1 VAGNGTSYTID
12 IQANA
17 SSAERAA
24 AAVDALASRL
34 NMANDAAAAAADALR
49 AGETAYAR
57 AEFAADRAAKAVER
71 VSIAADAQRG
81 KLKAAMDAGD
91 ASSAERAA
99 AKLQAL
105 NARQAEAVAA
115 ANKAKAALA
124 AEGVALEGLK
134 ASAAK
139 AADAQ
144 GAVTKALAQQKKVA
158 EQAAKSAA
166 AAKGSGKMTDA
177 LDGVAKLSG
186 PLGGTAMQV
195 REAAEGFGKLKAS
208 LGAAGPYV
216 AIGAALVAI
225 SIGMAAISAAAIA
238 GIAKI
243 TKWAVLLSDKE
254 KQIEKET
261 ARLRKGWDKL
271 FSGLKIGKLVAN
283 FSSIVDLFDE
293 TNASGRAVKVVFE
306 SLFQPIVD
314 GVADFLPKVRTAFIE
329 FQIMALRAL
338 IAIKPYGSTI
348 LTVVKVLGV
357 LGAVL
362 TGVVLV
368 AVGAVALSLTMLA
381 FAVSVVVSAAAALV
395 AGAVWLSLKLQ
406 ELSTAVWEGLVG
418 AFQEAS
424 AWLSALDLSKI
435 GSDILQGLINGIVGA
450 GPAVVK
456 ALGGVVNGAIA
467 GAKALL
473 GIASPSKVFAEIGQ
487 FTGEGMAVG
496 VEGVTG
502 EVQGALETMIS
513 PPEAMNAA
521 PAESGRGGGGA
532 SLAGATFN
540 FYGVQGAEQAVAQFE
555 QALTRVLEGDT
566 SMLGGAVPA

>member
-1 VAGNGTSYTID
+1 MAGNGTSYTID

-17 SSAERAA
+17 GSAERAA
-24 AAVDALASRL
+24 ASVDALASRL
-34 NMANDAAAAAADALR
+34 TMANDAASAAADALR
-49 AGETAYAR
+49 AGEVAYDR
-57 AEFAADRAAKAVER
+57 AELAADRAAKAVER
-71 VSIAADAQRG
+71 VTLAAEAQRG
-81 KLKAAMDAGD
+81 KLKAAMEAGD

-99 AKLQAL
+99 AKLRAL
-105 NARQAEAVAA
+105 NERQAEAVAA
-115 ANKAKAALA
+115 AEKAKSAMVAEGAALD
-124 AEGVALEGLK
+124 GLR

-144 GAVTKALAQQKKVA
+144 GAVSKALAQQRKVA
-158 EQAAKSAA
+158 DQAAKAAA
-166 AAKGSGKMTDA
+166 AAKGTGKMTDA

-195 REAAEGFGKLKAS
+195 RDAAEGFSKLKAS

-225 SIGMAAISAAAIA
+225 SIGMAAISAAAVA

-243 TKWAVLLSDKE
+243 TKWAVVLSDKE
-254 KQIEKET
+254 KRIEKET
-261 ARLRKGWDKL
+261 ARLRTGWDKL
-271 FSGLKIGKLVAN
+271 FSGLKITKLVDG
-283 FSSIVDLFDE
+283 FGTIVDLFDE
-293 TNASGRAVKVVFE
+293 TNASGRAIKVVFE

-381 FAVSVVVSAAAALV
+381 FAVSVVVTAAGALV
-395 AGAVWLSLKLQ
+395 AGAVWLTLKLQ
-406 ELSTAVWEGLVG
+406 ELSIAVWEGLVS
-418 AFQEAS
+418 AFQAAS

-435 GSDILQGLINGIVGA
+435 GNDILQGLIKGILGA

-456 ALGGVVNGAIA
+456 ALGGVVQGAVDS
-467 GAKALL
+467 AKQLL

-487 FTGEGMAVG
+487 FTGEGMALG
-496 VEGVTG
+496 VEGVSG

-521 PAESGRGGGGA
+521 PADAGRGGGGA

-540 FYGVQGAEQAVAQFE
+540 FYGVQGAEQAVSRFE
-555 QALTRVLEGDT
+555 EALTRVLEGDA
-566 SMLGGAVPA
+566 SKLGGAVPA